1 MTDTHPP
8 AAPASTSRPGR
19 RGPRPPRPP
28 SEPGFAARRAALT
41 VLDAILIDGQS
52 LDTALDGAPI
62 GALDERDRGLVR
74 ALVGTT
80 LRRLGSIDKALKS
93 RLDRPLPHK
102 AERARTILRL
112 MTAQILFMDVPD
124 HAAVSLGVALA
135 RADARLAPWVGL
147 VNAVGR
153 GIAANAEMLRGLG
166 DDPSL
171 DLPLWLMRR
180 WTEIYGADI
189 VRRSAALIRHEPP
202 LDLTPK
208 GDGAALAERLGGRL
222 LPTGTVRLTGA
233 GLIERLPGYE
243 AGEWWVQDAAAAL
256 PARLLG
262 DVAGKRVA
270 DLCAAPGGKTAQL
283 ALAGARVTAVDQSA
297 PRLKRL
303 TANLARLHLSAEV
316 VSADLTRWAP
326 PEPFDAI
333 LLDAPCSA
341 TGTLRRHPDAGRLKR
356 ASDVAA
362 LAELQTRL
370 LERAAGW
377 LKPGGRLV
385 YATCSLEP
393 EEGEARIAA
402 FLATHPDFHR
412 VPVTAAEIGGLTDA
426 ITAEGDLRT
435 LPCHLR
441 IADDPALSG
450 LDGFFAARLERRA

>member
-1 MTDTHPP
+1 MTDPHPP
-8 AAPASTSRPGR
+8 VAPSSRQGR

-28 SEPGFAARRAALT
+28 SDPGFAARSAALC

-52 LDTALDGAPI
+52 LDVALDGAPV

-80 LRRLGSIDKALKS
+80 LRRLGSIDKALKT
-93 RLDRPLPHK
+93 RLDRPLPDK
-102 AERARTILRL
+102 AARARTILRL

-166 DDPSL
+166 EDPSL

-180 WTEIYGADI
+180 WTDIYGADT
-189 VRRSAALIRHEPP
+189 VRRCAALIRTEPP
-202 LDLTPK
+202 LDLTPR

-222 LPTGTVRLTGA
+222 LATGTVRLAAA
-233 GLIERLPGYE
+233 GLVERLPGYDT
-243 AGEWWVQDAAAAL
+243 GDWWVQDAAAAL

-262 DVAGKRVA
+262 DVAGLRVA

-283 ALAGARVTAVDQSA
+283 ALAGAKVTAVDQSA

-303 TANLARLHLSAEV
+303 SANLARLHLAAEV
-316 VSADLTRWAP
+316 VAADLARWQP

-356 ASDVAA
+356 ASDVTALAA
-362 LAELQTRL
+362 LQTQL
-370 LERAAGW
+370 LARAAGW

-393 EEGEARIAA
+393 EEGEVRIAE
-402 FLATHPDFHR
+402 FLAAHPQFRR
-412 VPVTAAEIGGLTDA
+412 VPVTAAEIGGLSEA
-426 ITAEGDLRT
+426 ITPAGDLRT

-441 IADDPALSG
+441 LPEGPAFSG
-450 LDGFFAARLERRA
+450 LDGFFAARLERAA

>member
-8 AAPASTSRPGR
+8 APPAPDRSGR
-19 RGPRPPRPP
+19 RPPRPPRPP
-28 SEPGFAARRAALT
+28 CEPGLAARRAALAA
-41 VLDAILIDGQS
+41 LDAVLIDGHP
-52 LDTALDGAPI
+52 LDTALDGAPV

-93 RLDRPLPHK
+93 RLDRPLPAK
-102 AERARTILRL
+102 AARVRTILRL

-135 RADARLAPWVGL
+135 RADARLGPWVGL

-153 GIAANAEMLRGLG
+153 GVAANAEMLRALG
-166 DDPSL
+166 DDPTL

-180 WTEIYGADI
+180 WNGIYGVEA
-189 VRRSAALIRHEPP
+189 VRRSAALIRQEPP
-202 LDLTPK
+202 LDLTPR
-208 GDGAALAERLGGRL
+208 GDAAALAERLGGRL
-222 LPTGTVRLTGA
+222 LPTGSVRLA
-233 GLIERLPGYE
+233 ASGLVERLPGY
-243 AGEWWVQDAAAAL
+243 ATGDWWVQDAAAAL

-303 TANLARLHLSAEV
+303 SANLARLRLAAEV
-316 VSADLTRWAP
+316 VATDLTRWQPA
-326 PEPFDAI
+326 EPFDAI

-356 ASDVAA
+356 ESDVTA
-362 LAELQTRL
+362 LSGLQARL

-377 LKPGGRLV
+377 LAPGGRLV

-393 EEGEARIAA
+393 EEGELQIAA
-402 FLATHPDFHR
+402 FLGAHPEFRR
-412 VPVTAAEIGGLTDA
+412 VPVAADEIGGLSEA
-426 ITAEGDLRT
+426 ITRDGDLRT
-435 LPCHLR
+435 LPCHLHL
-441 IADDPALSG
+441 AGEPAQSG
-450 LDGFFAARLERRA
+450 MDGFFAARLERIA